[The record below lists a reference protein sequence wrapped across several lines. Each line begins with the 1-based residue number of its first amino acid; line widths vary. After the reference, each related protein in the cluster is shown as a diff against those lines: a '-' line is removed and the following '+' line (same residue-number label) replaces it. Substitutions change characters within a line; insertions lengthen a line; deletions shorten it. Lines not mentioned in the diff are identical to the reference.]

1 LIKAVAYCSPEER
14 AQVAA
19 KYQAVHGKSLKAVMK
34 SECGKGD
41 FGTAL
46 QFLSVPSDE
55 TECDIIKAACKGAGT
70 DELLLYPVICGRN
83 NTEINLLKKKFF
95 NVRENYVYSVQ
106 QVELSFRCGHGP
118 NECFLI
124 FCGV

>member
-1 LIKAVAYCSPEER
+1 MAYCSPEER

-19 KYQAVHGKSLKAVMK
+19 KYETVHGKSLKAVMK

-41 FGTAL
+41 FGAAL
-46 QFLSVPSDE
+46 QFLAVPSDE

-95 NVRENYVYSVQ
+95 NVRENICRRQEFSLTVVY
-106 QVELSFRCGHGP
+106 HGLTSAP
-118 NECFLI
+118 
-124 FCGV
+124 

>member
-1 LIKAVAYCSPEER
+1 
-14 AQVAA
+14 
-19 KYQAVHGKSLKAVMK
+19 MK

-46 QFLSVPSDE
+46 QFLAVPSDE
-55 TECDIIKAACKGAGT
+55 TECDIIKAACKGVGT

-95 NVRENYVYSVQ
+95 NVREKYLEVKFGN
-106 QVELSFRCGHGP
+106 HGP
-118 NECFLI
+118 MMKRI
-124 FCGV
+124 